1 MEFGSEWMRPA
12 LELTVGIESWD
23 EKVSI
28 AKGDRHVQEHHQIA
42 LKGIAMAM
50 GVAVIVMRTL
60 KTLDVN
66 ADISMLGFGLPTL
79 ALANFQ
85 E

>member
-1 MEFGSEWMRPA
+1 
-12 LELTVGIESWD
+12 
-23 EKVSI
+23 
-28 AKGDRHVQEHHQIA
+28 

-66 ADISMLGFGLPTL
+66 ADISMLGFWLPTL

>member
-1 MEFGSEWMRPA
+1 MYKNI
-12 LELTVGIESWD
+12 T
-23 EKVSI
+23 K
-28 AKGDRHVQEHHQIA
+28 IA

-50 GVAVIVMRTL
+50 GVAVIVMSTL

-66 ADISMLGFGLPTL
+66 TGVSMLGIGLTAL